1 MVSAFYLAILIDVQ
15 WPSGGF
21 TGAKE
26 WAFILSELLVHS
38 AESEVVGTSN
48 TVLGKSSPLT
58 SHVGSWGACPGLL
71 LPEIYYLK
79 KNGKG
84 EKGQKEAVSKEGSSL
99 HHHSFFSGLLPS
111 SSHVSLPPPS
121 LVKNKWWVVI
131 CSF

>member
-1 MVSAFYLAILIDVQ
+1 MVSAFYSAVLIDVQ

-48 TVLGKSSPLT
+48 NVLGNSSPLT

-71 LPEIYYLK
+71 LPKIYYLK

-84 EKGQKEAVSKEGSSL
+84 EKGQKERQFQRKGAVCIITL
-99 HHHSFFSGLLPS
+99 FSGLLPS